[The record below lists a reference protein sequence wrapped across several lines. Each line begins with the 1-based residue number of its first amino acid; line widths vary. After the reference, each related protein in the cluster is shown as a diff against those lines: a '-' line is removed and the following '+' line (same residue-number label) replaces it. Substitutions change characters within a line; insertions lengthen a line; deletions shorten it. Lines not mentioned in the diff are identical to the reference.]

1 MPQRSKKPNIEKP
14 DLEERLARGRARP
27 DARFTTRPSAADMPS
42 AYGSLLNEIKGRVQ
56 RARLR
61 TVLAANASM
70 VLAYWDIGQVILA
83 RQEAAGWGAKII
95 DRLSADLREAFPDM
109 QGLSPRNLKY
119 MRAFAAAWPD
129 ESIVQRVV
137 AQLPWKQNIALL
149 DKLKQPEERLWY
161 ARKTLEHGWSQ
172 PILCLQIE
180 GRLHH
185 REGRAQSN
193 FDLTLPPADSD
204 LATQIFK
211 DPYLFDFV
219 VTADPRRER
228 EIEQMLVDHIQ
239 RFLLELGAGFAF
251 VGRQVHLEVGSQ
263 DFYIDLLFYHLKLR
277 RYVVV
282 ELKNRAFQ
290 AGDAGQM
297 NLYLSA
303 ADDLLKHP
311 DDQPTIGLLLCKGQD
326 KMVVEY
332 ALRGLDKPIGVAGW
346 TTQLL
351 NRLPA
356 ELQSSLPTVK
366 QIEAELAL
374 VSKAKK
380 PAKKSRS

>member
-219 VTADPRRER
+219 GTDDPRRER

-346 TTQLL
+346 ATQLL